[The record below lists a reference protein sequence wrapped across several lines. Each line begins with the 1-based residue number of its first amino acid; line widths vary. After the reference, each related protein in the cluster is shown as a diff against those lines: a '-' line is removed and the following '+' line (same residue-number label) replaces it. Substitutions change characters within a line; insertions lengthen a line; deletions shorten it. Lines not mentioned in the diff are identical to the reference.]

1 MQASRLLKHLDT
13 IIAAV
18 IGFCAIRLFTSYSGV
33 GISPDSIMYAS
44 TATNIQ
50 AHWSLL
56 TFNGTPLVFFPVFYP
71 AFLAL
76 IQFITRVDPF
86 IAGSV
91 INSCLFAA
99 VILITGWMLAKFI
112 TRSRVYKCLILIAI
126 ILSPALL
133 QVYSFLWSETLF
145 IFLVMLFILNYHH
158 YLQTQTTGRLLIIA
172 LVAALACITRY
183 AGITVIGTGALM
195 ILLDTELPKQKKIK
209 HLVLFCILSIS
220 LLLINLTYNRYAA
233 GLSTGTREP
242 SITPL
247 SENMYYVG
255 KVLNDWGALGD
266 FADHYAIPLTAFVL
280 LALIG
285 ILVYK
290 KLSKQINSYE
300 NIIIA
305 YTVVYGLFIILIA
318 TFSRFE
324 QLNSRLLSPMFIPL
338 LISCTSW
345 VPDILRR
352 VKRRSKYVLSGVAI
366 IAMLAFE
373 YFTLKIDL
381 DRYDDELD
389 YGVPG
394 YSDDSWNTSAFIKYM
409 RAHKHEFKPGVPIY
423 SNANDAVYF
432 FTGIPAKLVPHHFFK
447 KPIDDFLKE
456 KHYYYIWFKAY
467 DKNKELLNI
476 DDIQKLEKLNLLY
489 KYPDG
494 AVYEYTG
501 QKVNP

>member
-13 IIAAV
+13 IIAAI

-76 IQFITRVDPF
+76 IQFVTKVDPF
-86 IAGSV
+86 VAGSI
-91 INSCLFAA
+91 INSCLFAT

-112 TRSRVYKCLILIAI
+112 THSRIYKCLILIAI

-145 IFLVMLFILNYHH
+145 ILLVMLFILNYHH

-183 AGITVIGTGALM
+183 AGITLIGTGALM

-209 HLVLFCILSIS
+209 HIALFCILSIS
-220 LLLINLTYNRYAA
+220 LLLINLAYNRYAA

-255 KVLNDWGALGD
+255 TVLSDWGALGD
-266 FADHYAIPLTAFVL
+266 FADHYAIPLTACVL
-280 LALIG
+280 LALMG

-290 KLSKQINSYE
+290 KLRKQINSYE

-305 YTVVYGLFIILIA
+305 YDGRIFVDELAAGLSIA
-318 TFSRFE
+318 TTDGPVTIDHVIVAAPCVEFSRYALDFP
-324 QLNSRLLSPMFIPL
+324 RDAKPDLSVTETVRFL
-338 LISCTSW
+338 HH
-345 VPDILRR
+345 
-352 VKRRSKYVLSGVAI
+352 G
-366 IAMLAFE
+366 
-373 YFTLKIDL
+373 
-381 DRYDDELD
+381 
-389 YGVPG
+389 
-394 YSDDSWNTSAFIKYM
+394 M
-409 RAHKHEFKPGVPIY
+409 RGFYAR
-423 SNANDAVYF
+423 
-432 FTGIPAKLVPHHFFK
+432 
-447 KPIDDFLKE
+447 
-456 KHYYYIWFKAY
+456 
-467 DKNKELLNI
+467 
-476 DDIQKLEKLNLLY
+476 
-489 KYPDG
+489 
-494 AVYEYTG
+494 TG
-501 QKVNP
+501 QSATLRVGDVVSILA

>member
-1 MQASRLLKHLDT
+1 MQLNRYLKHLDT
-13 IIAAV
+13 IIAA
-18 IGFCAIRLFTSYSGV
+18 ITGFCAIRLFTSYSGV

-50 AHWSLL
+50 AHWSLM

-86 IAGSV
+86 TAGSI
-91 INSCLFAA
+91 INSCLFAT
-99 VILITGWMLAKFI
+99 VILITGWMLEKFF
-112 TRSRVYKCLILIAI
+112 THSRIYKWLILIAI

-133 QVYSFLWSETLF
+133 QIYSFLWSETLF
-145 IFLVMLFILNYHH
+145 ILLVMLFILNYHH
-158 YLQTQTTGRLLIIA
+158 YLQKQTTARLLIIA
-172 LVAALACITRY
+172 LIAALACITRY
-183 AGITVIGTGALM
+183 AGITLIGTGALM
-195 ILLDTELPKQKKIK
+195 LLLDTELPSRKKIR
-209 HLVLFCILSIS
+209 HICLFCGLAILP
-220 LLLINLTYNRYAA
+220 LLTNLIYNHYAA

-242 SITPL
+242 SVTPL
-247 SENMYYVG
+247 SENMYFVG
-255 KVLNDWGALGD
+255 TVLNDWGALGN
-266 FADHYAIPLTAFVL
+266 FADHYAAPIAAFVL
-280 LALIG
+280 LALTG
-285 ILVYK
+285 ILVFK
-290 KLSKQINSYE
+290 ALRRQINSYE

-345 VPDILRR
+345 APDILQQ
-352 VKRRSKYVLSGVAI
+352 VKGKSKYVLSGVAI
-366 IAMLAFE
+366 VAMLAFE
-373 YFTLKIDL
+373 YFTLQIDL
-381 DRYDDELD
+381 QRYDDETD

-394 YSDDSWNTSAFIKYM
+394 YSDDSWNTSEFIKYL
-409 RAHKHEFKPGVPIY
+409 RAHKQQFKTGVVIY

-432 FTGIPAKLVPHHFFK
+432 FTGISAKLVPHRFFK
-447 KPIDDFLKE
+447 KPIEDFFKV

-467 DKNKELLNI
+467 DKNKELI
-476 DDIQKLEKLNLLY
+476 DISDIQKVEQLNPLY
-489 KYPDG
+489 KFPDG

-501 QKVNP
+501 EKVNP

>member
-1 MQASRLLKHLDT
+1 MQASRYLKHLDT
-13 IIAAV
+13 VIAAV
-18 IGFCAIRLFTSYSGV
+18 IGFYAIHLFTSYSGV

-44 TATNIQ
+44 TANNIQ

-86 IAGSV
+86 TAGGV
-91 INSCLFAA
+91 INSCLFAS
-99 VILITGWMLAKFI
+99 VIFITGWMLAKFI
-112 TRSRVYKCLILIAI
+112 THSRIYKWLILIAV

-133 QVYSFLWSETLF
+133 QIYSFLWSETLF
-145 IFLVMLFILNYHH
+145 ILLVMLFILTYHH
-158 YLQTQTTGRLLIIA
+158 YLQKQTTGRLLIIA

-183 AGITVIGTGALM
+183 AGITLIGTGALM
-195 ILLDTELPKQKKIK
+195 LLLDAKLPKQKKVK
-209 HLVLFCILSIS
+209 HIFLFCILSIS
-220 LLLINLTYNRYAA
+220 LLVANLAYNRIAA

-247 SENMYYVG
+247 SENMYYAG
-255 KVLNDWGALGD
+255 TVLSSWGALGN
-266 FADHYAIPLTAFVL
+266 FANHYAIQLTAFVL
-280 LALIG
+280 MGLIG
-285 ILVYK
+285 ILVFK
-290 KLSKQINSYE
+290 AIKGKINSYE

-338 LISCTSW
+338 VISCTSW
-345 VPDILRR
+345 VPDILQ
-352 VKRRSKYVLSGVAI
+352 KIKSKSKYMLSGMAI
-366 IAMLAFE
+366 VAMLAFE
-373 YFTLKIDL
+373 YFTLQIDL
-381 DRYDDELD
+381 QRYDDEMD

-394 YSDDSWNTSAFIKYM
+394 YSDDSWNTSDFIKYL
-409 RAHKHEFKPGVPIY
+409 RTHKSQFREDVPIY

-432 FTGIPAKLVPHHFFK
+432 FTGTPAKLVPHRFFK
-447 KPIDDFLKE
+447 KPIEDFFKE
-456 KHYYYIWFKAY
+456 KHYYYIWFKVF
-467 DKNKELLNI
+467 DNSKELLNI
-476 DDIQKLEKLNLLY
+476 NDIQKVEELNLLY
-489 KYPDG
+489 KFPDG

-501 QKVNP
+501 KKVNQ